1 MFQGFPPQVMNC
13 FLCSALIV
21 HLEELADLYTYK
33 SCKVEISIHVFV
45 PDNASSGLYSI
56 F

>member
-13 FLCSALIV
+13 FRCSALIV
-21 HLEELADLYTYK
+21 HLEELADLYTDK
-33 SCKVEISIHVFV
+33 SCKVEISTHVFV
-45 PDNASSGLYSI
+45 PANAFSASYSI

>member
-1 MFQGFPPQVMNC
+1 MFQGFPPQVVNC

-21 HLEELADLYTYK
+21 HLEELADLYTDK
-33 SCKVEISIHVFV
+33 FCKVEISIHVFV
-45 PDNASSGLYSI
+45 PANAFSASYSI